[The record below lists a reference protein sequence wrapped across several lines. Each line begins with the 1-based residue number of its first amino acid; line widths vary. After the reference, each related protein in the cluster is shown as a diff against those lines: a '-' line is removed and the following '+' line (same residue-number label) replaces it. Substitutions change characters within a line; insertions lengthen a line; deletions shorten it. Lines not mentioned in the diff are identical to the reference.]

1 MSADINRA
9 RRRITAACR
18 EQGISRKKYKKNR
31 RRSRKASAIKRGY
44 LSVAAYAKFKKDWEG
59 LNNGP
64 GEPEIILESH
74 PGPDAISDIPTSEA
88 IAEVSFKPTWRLYV
102 ALAALAAILVALMI
116 YVL

>member
-18 EQGISRKKYKKNR
+18 ERGISRKKYKKNR
-31 RRSRKASAIKRGY
+31 RKSRMASAIKRGY
-44 LSVAAYAKFKKDWEG
+44 LSVAAYAKLKKEWADRHT
-59 LNNGP
+59 GP
-64 GEPEIILESH
+64 IDKVMLDQP
-74 PGPDAISDIPTSEA
+74 PDVPTSEA

-102 ALAALAAILVALMI
+102 ALAALAAILVTLMI

>member
-9 RRRITAACR
+9 RRRITAACN

-31 RRSRKASAIKRGY
+31 RKSRMASAIRRGF
-44 LSVAAYAKFKKDWEG
+44 LSVVAFAKALKKV
-59 LNNGP
+59 
-64 GEPEIILESH
+64 EITAVVAEQALREVATIM
-74 PGPDAISDIPTSEA
+74 PDVPTSEA

-102 ALAALAAILVALMI
+102 ALTALAAILVALMI